1 MSIEITSISGM
12 RPMSPKFMFRRDVF
26 IGRLRWD
33 LPSTDDLEIDQFDG
47 DHAHYI
53 IATQAGQCV
62 ACWRLLQ
69 TTGSYML
76 RDTFPQLLL
85 TGNAPSN
92 PDIWELSRF
101 AVATEGRGA
110 FGFGAETRAMF
121 REAHKFA
128 VQRGVSRYVTVT
140 TIAIERLLRHA
151 KVECV
156 RLGEPKRIGDG
167 MAVALSL
174 SPADLGRAGGIEIQT
189 AQQTDTSEIKIAAW
203 DEHGLAAGFRKGA
216 ALPHFE
222 ETPGAC
228 ISNRLLA
235 ESVRG
240 KSKACHEL

>member
-1 MSIEITSISGM
+1 M
-12 RPMSPKFMFRRDVF
+12 RPMSPKLKAMFAFRRDVF

-47 DHAHYI
+47 DRAHYI
-53 IATQAGQCV
+53 IATQSGQCV

-85 TGNAPSN
+85 SSSAPAN

-101 AVATEGRGA
+101 AVLTEGHGA

-128 VQRGVSRYVTVT
+128 IEHGVSRYVTVT

-151 KVECV
+151 KVQCV

-167 MAVALSL
+167 MAIALSL
-174 SPADLGRAGGIEIQT
+174 SPADLGRAGGIEM
-189 AQQTDTSEIKIAAW
+189 AVDRPTDTSDFGMVAWGEYALSAGNRTVAATPR
-203 DEHGLAAGFRKGA
+203 G
-216 ALPHFE
+216 E
-222 ETPGAC
+222 ETPRMC
-228 ISNRLLA
+228 IRNLLA
-235 ESVRG
+235 GSVHAE
-240 KSKACHEL
+240 SKACREM

>member
-1 MSIEITSISGM
+1 MAIEMTRISGM
-12 RPMSPKFMFRRDVF
+12 RPMSPELRAMFMFRRDVF

-47 DHAHYI
+47 DRAQYI
-53 IATQAGQCV
+53 IATQSGECV
-62 ACWRLLQ
+62 GCWRLLQ

-76 RDTFPQLLL
+76 RDAFPQLLL
-85 TGNAPSN
+85 SGNAPAN

-156 RLGEPKRIGDG
+156 RLGEPMRIGDG

-189 AQQTDTSEIKIAAW
+189 SRKTDTSDIKVALW
-203 DEHGLAAGFRKGA
+203 DEYCSSAVSRTGA
-216 ALPHFE
+216 AAPHFE
-222 ETPGAC
+222 D
-228 ISNRLLA
+228 
-235 ESVRG
+235 VRG
-240 KSKACHEL
+240 ARI